1 MHKTQLEVREWLELP
16 LSTRVKLASDFNL
29 TRSGNS
35 EVMDH
40 RVISDGYVFHD
51 LSKISV
57 DLIRSQLNLTDSEF
71 DFYKLFNLLLQ
82 SYEHKG
88 QKGNEVKGADSSADE
103 TDREEQE
110 VEPVREGSVLPEVA
124 REPKKRGGRPT
135 NASSARNGSTTGVRK
150 STKNNAS

>member
-29 TRSGNS
+29 MRSGNS
-35 EVMDH
+35 EVVDH
-40 RVISDGYVFHD
+40 RVVSDGYLFHD

-57 DLIRSQLNLTDSEF
+57 DLLRSHLNLTDSEF

-82 SYEHKG
+82 SYEHKNQEG
-88 QKGNEVKGADSSADE
+88 SKIESTVRSTDE
-103 TDREEQE
+103 TNREEQE

-124 REPKKRGGRPT
+124 PEPKKRGGRPT
-135 NASSARNGSTTGVRK
+135 NASRSRNGNTAGVRK